1 MARKVVEPNDTYG
14 IAPYPPRGRGRTVVR
29 PYPLDQDDVVER
41 IKLQDN
47 LWSGEWRLGGMKTSS
62 CRAG

>member
-41 IKLQDN
+41 IKLQDGPAN
-47 LWSGEWRLGGMKTSS
+47 GGLG
-62 CRAG
+62 A

>member
-47 LWSGEWRLGGMKTSS
+47 LWSGEWRLGGILSGP
-62 CRAG
+62 RPRG